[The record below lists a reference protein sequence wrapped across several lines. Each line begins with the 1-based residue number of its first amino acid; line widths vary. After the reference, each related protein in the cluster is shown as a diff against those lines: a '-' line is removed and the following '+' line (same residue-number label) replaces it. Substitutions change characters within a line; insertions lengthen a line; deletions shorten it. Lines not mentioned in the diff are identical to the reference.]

1 MNPDYE
7 PMRKYYGDADYKD
20 WEKSRPMSYTV
31 GSKTFWVSVLSGP
44 DIGASLDY
52 YCYSEAKRKM
62 NELLTQ
68 GVCAIMRLDNGS

>member
-1 MNPDYE
+1 MNPDYG
-7 PMRKYYGDADYKD
+7 KYYYKD

-44 DIGASLDY
+44 GAGASLDY